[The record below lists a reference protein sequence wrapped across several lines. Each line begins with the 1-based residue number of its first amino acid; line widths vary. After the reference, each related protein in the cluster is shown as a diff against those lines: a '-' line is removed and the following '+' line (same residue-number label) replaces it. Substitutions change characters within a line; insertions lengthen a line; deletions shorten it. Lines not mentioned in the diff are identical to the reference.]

1 MKVKNEAQYPSKAF
15 LYYVAQL
22 GQEDYK
28 NGIQSGSITIAWV
41 NLQMREWGPHFIV
54 EEDPQPPED
63 QWPRLDLDLD

>member
-28 NGIQSGSITIAWV
+28 KWYTIRQHNNSMSEPEKWGSEALI
-41 NLQMREWGPHFIV
+41 L
-54 EEDPQPPED
+54 
-63 QWPRLDLDLD
+63 

>member
-28 NGIQSGSITIAWV
+28 KWYTIRQH
-41 NLQMREWGPHFIV
+41 NNSMSE
-54 EEDPQPPED
+54 PEK
-63 QWPRLDLDLD
+63 